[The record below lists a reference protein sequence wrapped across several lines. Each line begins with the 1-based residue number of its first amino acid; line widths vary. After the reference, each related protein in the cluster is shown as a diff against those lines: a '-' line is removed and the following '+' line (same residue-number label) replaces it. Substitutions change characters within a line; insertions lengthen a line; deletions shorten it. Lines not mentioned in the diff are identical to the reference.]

1 MSASSGDVLECV
13 QATPMRKST
22 TKTNS
27 NPTIE
32 RQVHLDESMAQY
44 SPSMAPYSPTGPSY
58 SPNSPVY
65 TPVYPPADCLI
76 EPPEVNYFLP
86 RCPGVW
92 YDRPTNYQTTDW
104 WSLSDS
110 IPPIVCS
117 PISSAYSAYSVQYDI
132 TTPNLNPCVF
142 RENDN
147 VFVQWNCESLTQGVA
162 NNHDA
167 EEDAMTVV
175 STITMEEHDSS
186 LRCLNCATWS
196 EGGWEHCVECERAH
210 YRWPRKRVVEQR
222 SVGGG
227 GPGVHMRLTRSN
239 VCFG

>member
-22 TKTNS
+22 TKTNC

-32 RQVHLDESMAQY
+32 RQVHLDESMAKY

-92 YDRPTNYQTTDW
+92 YERPSHYETTDW
-104 WSLSDS
+104 WSLSDCT
-110 IPPIVCS
+110 PPIVCS
-117 PISSAYSAYSVQYDI
+117 PISSAYSPKVNHVQYDI
-132 TTPNLNPCVF
+132 TTPVLNPCLLLITWSCKDLK
-142 RENDN
+142 NPDYD
-147 VFVQWNCESLTQGVA
+147 
-162 NNHDA
+162 NNHA
-167 EEDAMTVV
+167 ANEDAV
-175 STITMEEHDSS
+175 STITMEDHYSS

-196 EGGWEHCVECERAH
+196 QGGWEHCVECERVH
-210 YRWPRKRVVEQR
+210 YRWSRK
-222 SVGGG
+222 
-227 GPGVHMRLTRSN
+227 L
-239 VCFG
+239 